1 MAPTGI
7 ASININGTKIHTALA
22 IPKESG
28 EILPSMSDPKRT
40 QIRMTL
46 SDLKLIIIDEI
57 SMVSNTTLLH
67 IHQQLK
73 EIFATPN
80 NQLFAG
86 FSIIV
91 VDDYLYQLPP
101 ICSKPVFDEYKNNV
115 YNLFHPWSVF
125 QIIELTAIMRQ
136 KHDQPFTELLNRF
149 RTTVQ
154 TDDDIKCIQSRS
166 LSLTDSTYSI
176 HALHIF
182 AENAP
187 IDQHNNA
194 HLECL
199 SMYTVTE

>member
-1 MAPTGI
+1 M
-7 ASININGTKIHTALA
+7 
-22 IPKESG
+22 
-28 EILPSMSDPKRT
+28 
-40 QIRMTL
+40 
-46 SDLKLIIIDEI
+46 
-57 SMVSNTTLLH
+57 
-67 IHQQLK
+67 
-73 EIFATPN
+73 
-80 NQLFAG
+80 
-86 FSIIV
+86 
-91 VDDYLYQLPP
+91 
-101 ICSKPVFDEYKNNV
+101 
-115 YNLFHPWSVF
+115 FHPWSVF

-149 RTTVQ
+149 RTTAQ

-187 IDQHNNA
+187 VDQHNNA